1 MKVIADLGRCPAHHH
16 HNDCQTVRALLAR
29 PCGDHWGDDE
39 GEGLLTGS
47 VDQLADGQAAA
58 DPAVVSISASPSM
71 TSQPLDAA

>member
-47 VDQLADGQAAA
+47 VDSWPMVRPQPTQRWS
-58 DPAVVSISASPSM
+58 VSVRRLP
-71 TSQPLDAA
+71 